1 MLSIEGLT
9 KHFGTHTAVAD
20 FSLHMKESEFV
31 TLLGPSGSGKT
42 TVLRMVAGLLS
53 PSGGSIRIGDLDVT
67 HMNPQSRNIGLVFQS
82 YALFPNMTA
91 WDNVAF
97 PLRVRRWK
105 SDEIRARVDS
115 LLDMVGLSHRAKFYP
130 DSLSGGERQRTALA
144 RALAFHP
151 PLLLLDEPLS
161 ALDAKVRQGLR
172 ASLKDIQRTTGV
184 TTLMVTHDQEEA
196 LELSDRIVVMSQGK
210 VEQIGSSDD
219 IYYRPQTSFTANFIG
234 EVNAIEAV
242 VKELGHGMAKLR
254 FQGLEFDWPLPSV
267 DGSAEG
273 EGSAEGSAEGQGA
286 DAGAT
291 HDGSAESDADGA
303 GTRDGSGEGAVMS
316 TGRASALAADSMD
329 AAAAHGNGRMG
340 PGYGGSVGKPGGRP
354 GWKRGETVTLYIRP
368 ESVEI
373 AEVRRAG
380 MEQGERERSGIE
392 QISTADPGV
401 ASATVVASTF
411 AGALTHVTVRVGEA
425 TLGAY
430 VLSSKARAL
439 NPGSD
444 VLVRI
449 VAPVVA
455 EGEGSASASGE
466 R

>member
-42 TVLRMVAGLLS
+42 TVLRMVAGLLA
-53 PSGGSIRIGDLDVT
+53 PSGGSIRIADLDVT

-210 VEQIGSSDD
+210 VEQIGRSDD

-242 VKELGHGMAKLR
+242 VKELDHGMAKLR
-254 FQGLEFDWPLPSV
+254 FQGLEFDWPAPPAPVKATPAPASSGARE
-267 DGSAEG
+267 DNGGDAAGAPGAARAGEREGKGAGAPAEG
-273 EGSAEGSAEGQGA
+273 GK
-286 DAGAT
+286 AGK
-291 HDGSAESDADGA
+291 
-303 GTRDGSGEGAVMS
+303 
-316 TGRASALAADSMD
+316 
-329 AAAAHGNGRMG
+329 
-340 PGYGGSVGKPGGRP
+340 SV
-354 GWKRGETVTLYIRP
+354 WKRGETVTLYIRP

-373 AEVRRAG
+373 AEVRRTA
-380 MEQGERERSGIE
+380 MEQGERGHSGIE
-392 QISTADPGV
+392 RMSPADPGV
-401 ASATVVASTF
+401 APATVLASTF

-449 VAPVVA
+449 VAPVA
-455 EGEGSASASGE
+455 TEGEASASGE